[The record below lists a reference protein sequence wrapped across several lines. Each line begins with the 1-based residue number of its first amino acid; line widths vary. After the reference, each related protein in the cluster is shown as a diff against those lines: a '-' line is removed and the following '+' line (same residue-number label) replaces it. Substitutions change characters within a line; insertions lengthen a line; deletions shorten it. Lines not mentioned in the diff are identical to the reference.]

1 MFTTTVTENGIK
13 LSMPFTEANF
23 NTYTEERFKKWGLDA
38 KVSIVSKHDAV
49 SKMVGGNI
57 YESDSENVSLTV
69 PYRSFYNR
77 MKYLTS
83 TFGKT
88 PSDSEREGLFMRT
101 FKEIPVAINR
111 IYEKIKSKMDDL
123 GTTNLSENN
132 ITVRPTELRDV
143 YDNKNIKDDT
153 DKELFEI
160 KPVEVENPPSVPTR
174 DDLPIEK
181 IPQETT
187 IEVKMLWVLLL
198 WGSVEYS
205 EYEMDNLNESVRYW
219 GVLGVL
225 GVEDVGEVKVIEMCK
240 EGVIIYVCCG
250 SRTGLERYLRERC
263 GLNNELYKR
272 VERNIR
278 KSDKGKS
285 VVK

>member
-1 MFTTTVTENGIK
+1 
-13 LSMPFTEANF
+13 
-23 NTYTEERFKKWGLDA
+23 
-38 KVSIVSKHDAV
+38 
-49 SKMVGGNI
+49 
-57 YESDSENVSLTV
+57 
-69 PYRSFYNR
+69 
-77 MKYLTS
+77 
-83 TFGKT
+83 
-88 PSDSEREGLFMRT
+88 
-101 FKEIPVAINR
+101 
-111 IYEKIKSKMDDL
+111 
-123 GTTNLSENN
+123 
-132 ITVRPTELRDV
+132 
-143 YDNKNIKDDT
+143 
-153 DKELFEI
+153 
-160 KPVEVENPPSVPTR
+160 
-174 DDLPIEK
+174 
-181 IPQETT
+181 
-187 IEVKMLWVLLL
+187 MLWVLLL